1 LKVHIRLGQDTS
13 AAKWVYV
20 CTHVVHNYNS
30 ATAWAEGSISGC
42 CHCRSRLSLWLR
54 SQAAGAERVKGEPG
68 ADGAPGAGAGG
79 SGAGGGGAGGGGR
92 VGPDAEESGARAAAQ
107 PFPVGPAG
115 FMPAAQVNT
124 SLDSARRPPAA

>member
-1 LKVHIRLGQDTS
+1 MNTVHQSGAWGTRLLGAAFALGCALGAS
-13 AAKWVYV
+13 AP
-20 CTHVVHNYNS
+20 
-30 ATAWAEGSISGC
+30 AWAQG
-42 CHCRSRLSLWLR
+42 
-54 SQAAGAERVKGEPG
+54 
-68 ADGAPGAGAGG
+68 
-79 SGAGGGGAGGGGR
+79 GAGGGGAGGGGR